1 MRKILSIV
9 LIILA
14 TLVFAT
20 WQYRLACVLLLV
32 IINRQW
38 LKSRPWMMRWQHSY
52 RALVWALGLAIFI
65 AIPNYFQRGR
75 TQLLYVDDE
84 GGRTH
89 TPLPV
94 YLANVLLPEEEA
106 VNFAIKASAF
116 VPSAWLRPVFK
127 NLGSRFIDDLRV
139 DFWKGKAF
147 SFFTPYNRL
156 SLQGSNP
163 GSLAYAQACNEWF
176 GTDYDGIYVTRPRHY
191 DSDRQYPVV
200 FFAHGYLGSWELY
213 QGIFSDLDDCF
224 VVSFGTHDLS
234 GLFSNNDINRI
245 FTTYLPLLKKE
256 GYSIDE
262 NRLHLIGLSNGGS
275 AANIALGGYSN
286 RFRSIT
292 FLSTGC
298 HVTHRSAAKVLLVGG
313 GKDISTATMPA
324 TAQRLKHNGT
334 SVALFFDPEETHYIM
349 VHQRRKIVDFLNS
362 EMGLG
367 DDGVAE

>member
-1 MRKILSIV
+1 MKKFVSIV
-9 LIILA
+9 LVIMA

-20 WQYRLACVLLLV
+20 WQYRLLCVLLLV
-32 IINRQW
+32 VVNKRW
-38 LKSRPWMMRWQHSY
+38 LKSCPLLMRWKHSY
-52 RALVWALGLAIFI
+52 RALVGGLALAIFV

-84 GGRTH
+84 GERTH

-94 YLANVLLPEEEA
+94 YIANALLPEEEA
-106 VNFAIKASAF
+106 VNFAVKASAF
-116 VPSAWLRPVFK
+116 LPSAWLRPVFK
-127 NLGSRFIDDLRV
+127 NLGSRFIDDLRK

-163 GSLAYAQACNEWF
+163 GSFAYAQACNEWF

-191 DSDRQYPVV
+191 DEEKRYPVV

-234 GLFSNNDINRI
+234 GLFSNNDVSRI
-245 FTTYLPLLKKE
+245 FTTYLPLLKRE
-256 GYSIDE
+256 GYSVDE
-262 NRLHLIGLSNGGS
+262 NRIHFMGLSNGGS
-275 AANIALGGYSN
+275 AANIALGSYSN
-286 RFRSIT
+286 RFQTIS

-298 HVTHRSAAKVLLVGG
+298 HVMRRSKAKVLLVGG
-313 GKDISTATMPA
+313 GMDISAANMPS
-324 TAQRLKHNGT
+324 TAQQLKRNGT
-334 SVALFFDPEETHYIM
+334 PVALFFDPEETHYIM
-349 VHQRRKIVDFLNS
+349 VHQRRKIVDFLNR

-367 DDGVAE
+367 DDGVVE